1 MTEKQLFRFVD
12 FLSKEMKELEA
23 EYRAN
28 PTENIKR
35 RLNEK
40 REWLAS
46 ALVVLQE
53 NNLLDKYLM
62 TR

>member
-12 FLSKEMKELEA
+12 FLSKEMKELET

-40 REWLAS
+40 KEWLAS
-46 ALVVLQE
+46 ALAVLQE

>member
-12 FLSKEMKELEA
+12 FLSKEMKEIEA

-28 PTENIKR
+28 PTEILENTLR
-35 RLNEK
+35 EK
-40 REWLAS
+40 KEWLAS

>member
-40 REWLAS
+40 KEWLAS
-46 ALVVLQE
+46 ALAVLQE